1 MTVFFNSFTSSSGRF
16 SEFNAENTIL
26 FQIKVF
32 GKITEEILLERYL
45 LKVTM
50 QCSCTQLRIICRKT
64 RLISIKGY
72 LHCKTSLH

>member
-1 MTVFFNSFTSSSGRF
+1 MAVFFNSFTSSSGRF
-16 SEFNAENTIL
+16 SEFNGENTML

-32 GKITEEILLERYL
+32 GKIIEEILLERYL

-50 QCSCTQLRIICRKT
+50 QSSFTQLRIIWRKT

-72 LHCKTSLH
+72 LHCKTFLH